1 MTWACCRC
9 ARGVLHAIDA
19 TRVHQTRSWH
29 TQVGFCEKSDGSGRG
44 WTRVG
49 SDVAYFKNC
58 RTYPRR
64 KTSTTTDNRTSLDA
78 APYRKHDRHHYTLT
92 FLVALPHPLDGNDD
106 TGSETDSDVVL
117 LSRSPKTRSPQL
129 RKRRRKKDDRLF
141 LAHCFPYTYSD
152 LRNELVA
159 LDDCPGPAV
168 VRRRRLCSTLAGNDC
183 DLLTI
188 TNFLTRD
195 PAAVRKR
202 AGVVLTARVHPGESN
217 AFVHCVEINFAA
229 LHAIDAMPARR
240 RGGTGDTG

>member
-1 MTWACCRC
+1 M
-9 ARGVLHAIDA
+9 LP
-19 TRVHQTRSWH
+19 
-29 TQVGFCEKSDGSGRG
+29 VGFCEKSDSSGRG

-92 FLVALPHPLDGNDD
+92 FLVALPHPLDGGDD

-168 VRRRRLCSTLAGNDC
+168 VRRRRARDSRPR
-183 DLLTI
+183 LLTHSSNPNKCRESSALEI
-188 TNFLTRD
+188 TGRPSSFVVSVV
-195 PAAVRKR
+195 AA
-202 AGVVLTARVHPGESN
+202 TASSD
-217 AFVHCVEINFAA
+217 F
-229 LHAIDAMPARR
+229 
-240 RGGTGDTG
+240 